1 MIVCYFW
8 FICIDENDETWIKL
22 MLYIWDMYKF
32 LCGCILN
39 MKSLYFNIYI
49 YIYIY
54 IYMCIYICIY
64 MCIYMCIYIY
74 MYIYSNFRVLSQVD

>member
-22 MLYIWDMYKF
+22 MLYIWDMYK
-32 LCGCILN
+32 LLRGCILN
-39 MKSLYFNIYI
+39 MKSLCFNIYI